1 MMTSLLTLLLV
12 VNEAAGR
19 LTATFS
25 KPGNVVVG
33 YNTSFSV
40 TVRNSTESVT
50 DLPLLIKRMESNR
63 IAVDP
68 MVSLDYGT
76 THISVKGLQA
86 GTAHME
92 FNSTNEE
99 LRDAVQD
106 IEVSVT
112 VIHSEALDVV
122 IEVVG
127 WIYFIAWSISF
138 YPQIVYNFQ
147 RKSVVGLNFDFLTYN
162 LTGFLLYGMFNVGM
176 FWITTVK
183 V

>member
-1 MMTSLLTLLLV
+1 MM
-12 VNEAAGR
+12 
-19 LTATFS
+19 
-25 KPGNVVVG
+25 
-33 YNTSFSV
+33 SFC
-40 TVRNSTESVT
+40 R
-50 DLPLLIKRMESNR
+50 
-63 IAVDP
+63 
-68 MVSLDYGT
+68 
-76 THISVKGLQA
+76 
-86 GTAHME
+86 
-92 FNSTNEE
+92 
-99 LRDAVQD
+99 D